1 MFGDASLTALVV
13 VVGMSIVTYA
23 TKAGGFWA
31 LDRVEPSDTVRDG
44 LDALPGG
51 ILVAILAVR
60 LLEGGP
66 SEWVAGIAVLVV
78 AHRTESVLL
87 AMVVGIGTLLIVRRR
102 GAVIV

>member
-1 MFGDASLTALVV
+1 MVGEVSLTALGVV
-13 VVGMSIVTYA
+13 FGMSVVTYV

-31 LDRVEPSDTVRDG
+31 LDRVELSESVRDA

-51 ILVAILAVR
+51 ILVSILVIQ

-66 SEWVAGIAVLVV
+66 NEWIAGIAVLVV

-87 AMVVGIGTLLIVRRR
+87 AMVVGVGTLLIVR
-102 GAVIV
+102 GSGVGIV